1 MSDDFAATLSVARFQ
16 RYLRWADG
24 DRARA
29 LDLYALNTRVSE
41 ALYTPL
47 QTLEVTFRNRMHAVL
62 SEEVHERW
70 FDQDGFL
77 KIRRQ
82 PCQVEKARAELRRG
96 GKKPTPERIVAV
108 LSFGFWI
115 SMLSPD
121 YEDLWQGSLRRIA
134 SRENRVGL
142 RRKELSSPLNRI
154 RDLRNRCAH
163 HEPVIHWNLPKHYA
177 GILIVVRW
185 LAPPAAVW
193 CERHSRFPMVF
204 PTERI
209 ALSTSQQDAERA
221 ER

>member
-41 ALYTPL
+41 SLYTPL
-47 QTLEVTFRNRMHAVL
+47 QTLEVTLRNRIHAVL
-62 SEEVHERW
+62 SEAVQEHW
-70 FDQDGFL
+70 FDQEGFL
-77 KIRRQ
+77 RIKRQ
-82 PCQVEKARAELRRG
+82 PRQIEKARGELHRG
-96 GKKPTPERIVAV
+96 GKVPTPERIVAV

-121 YEDLWQGSLRRIA
+121 YEDLWQGTLRRIA
-134 SRENRVGL
+134 SREGRAGL
-142 RRKELSSPLNRI
+142 RRKELSTPLNRI

-177 GILIVVRW
+177 DILMVVRW